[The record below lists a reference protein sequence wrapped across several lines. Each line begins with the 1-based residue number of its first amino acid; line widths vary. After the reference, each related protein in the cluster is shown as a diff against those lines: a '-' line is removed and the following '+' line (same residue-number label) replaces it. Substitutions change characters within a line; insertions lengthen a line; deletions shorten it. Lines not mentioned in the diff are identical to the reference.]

1 MRRSVLEETRMMPEN
16 ARVPALH
23 LTGLLVV
30 LLPVLFACSGK
41 GSKYAGTWKRDLYG
55 EGEVQMKLA
64 SNGGVELMLPSP
76 RWPDT
81 VDVKARADFQGDTLV
96 FKADTAMAACQ
107 TADARY
113 VVSRTENQLHIVG
126 LGGDSCG
133 GRRAALV
140 GTWQKS

>member
-1 MRRSVLEETRMMPEN
+1 MMHAT
-16 ARVPALH
+16 ARVPTLH
-23 LTGLLVV
+23 LAVLLVA
-30 LLPVLFACSGK
+30 LLPEFFACAGEA
-41 GSKYAGTWKRDLYG
+41 GKYAGTWKRDLYG
-55 EGEVQMKLA
+55 EGEVHMNLT

-76 RWPDT
+76 RWPDS
-81 VDVKARADFQGDTLV
+81 VDVKARAIFQGDTLV
-96 FKADTAMAACQ
+96 FKADTTAGACQ

-113 VVSRTENQLHIVG
+113 VVSRTQDQLHIVG